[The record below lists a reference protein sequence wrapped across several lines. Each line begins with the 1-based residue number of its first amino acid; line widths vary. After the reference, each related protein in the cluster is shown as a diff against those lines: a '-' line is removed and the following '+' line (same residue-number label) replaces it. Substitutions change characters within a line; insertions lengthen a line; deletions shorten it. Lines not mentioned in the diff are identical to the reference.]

1 MSEEKKVLA
10 IDPNMFSFSK
20 TNTTRKREKKAKPEK
35 ALKVKST
42 EPKKKTDTLKKKSIL
57 KMIRQH
63 QEERYK
69 DAFKEKTK
77 KTKSDE
83 QVSSM
88 DNEFNK
94 DFKEA
99 QLFLQNLTEK
109 KETEDIVKHSNL
121 NKTLKRYN
129 TVPQY
134 NGVQQSGG
142 GGGGII
148 PSTSTNASTII
159 NAVNPYLSSPV
170 SRTFKPIYGC
180 LKGGSLPTYRNY
192 MNVTGKNQ
200 PPLIIGSNNIKN
212 RQQNQN
218 QNQFSGG
225 TTLSLKKEDVPS
237 THTAIVENAE
247 NKISKSMKM
256 VNEINQTAGKL
267 KQTKQKKNKRKK
279 IVRRTFKIGKS
290 KVHPKVAV
298 LVSNKTL
305 RNNITTKHQLLKQTP
320 MIDVKKFLMK
330 RGFIR
335 VGSIAPNDVL
345 RKMYEDVTMICGDV
359 QNHNPDNLLYNF
371 LNSNEK

>member
-20 TNTTRKREKKAKPEK
+20 TNTTRKREKKTKPEK

-57 KMIRQH
+57 RMIRQH

-69 DAFKEKTK
+69 NAFKEKTK
-77 KTKSDE
+77 KTKQEEPLNSI
-83 QVSSM
+83 S
-88 DNEFNK
+88 NEFNK

-129 TVPQY
+129 AVPQY
-134 NGVQQSGG
+134 NSVPQSGG
-142 GGGGII
+142 SIV
-148 PSTSTNASTII
+148 SSTNASTIT

-170 SRTFKPIYGC
+170 SRTFKPMYGC

-218 QNQFSGG
+218 QFSGG
-225 TTLSLKKEDVPS
+225 TVSSLKENVPS

-247 NKISKSMKM
+247 NKINKSMKM